1 MIGIALAIFL
11 TGMLIWKK
19 CSGKQETWTPTLL
32 APPMPIPDLNPRP
45 ITYTGAFNKATK
57 STESISILSTFHTEI
72 LKLPKERERY
82 WNNIWSKIIDEFN

>member
-1 MIGIALAIFL
+1 
-11 TGMLIWKK
+11 
-19 CSGKQETWTPTLL
+19 
-32 APPMPIPDLNPRP
+32 MPIPDLNPRP

-82 WNNIWSKIIDEFN
+82 